1 MAEERQRLRAEA
13 YDISSNYN
21 SFLSS
26 GGGERSPLFFES
38 SIFASFRDIVKFVPS
53 PFRFEI
59 VELFSKGRNCFKYA
73 SESHVSIAR
82 LLIPLHSFIRG
93 ILIPLPF

>member
-26 GGGERSPLFFES
+26 GGEEKVHYFSNR
-38 SIFASFRDIVKFVPS
+38 IFS
-53 PFRFEI
+53 
-59 VELFSKGRNCFKYA
+59 
-73 SESHVSIAR
+73 
-82 LLIPLHSFIRG
+82 
-93 ILIPLPF
+93 LPFKISSQDHRQVCSLLFVSK

>member
-53 PFRFEI
+53 PFRD
-59 VELFSKGRNCFKYA
+59 S
-73 SESHVSIAR
+73 
-82 LLIPLHSFIRG
+82 
-93 ILIPLPF
+93 

>member
-26 GGGERSPLFFES
+26 GGGKK
-38 SIFASFRDIVKFVPS
+38 SIIFRIEHFRFLSRYRQVCSLSFSFRDS
-53 PFRFEI
+53 
-59 VELFSKGRNCFKYA
+59 
-73 SESHVSIAR
+73 
-82 LLIPLHSFIRG
+82 
-93 ILIPLPF
+93 